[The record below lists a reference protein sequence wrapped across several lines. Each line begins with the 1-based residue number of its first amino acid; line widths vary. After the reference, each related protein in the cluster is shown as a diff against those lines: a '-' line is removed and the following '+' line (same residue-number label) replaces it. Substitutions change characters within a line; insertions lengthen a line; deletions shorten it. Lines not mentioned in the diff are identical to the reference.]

1 MARSTNSPIIHEASV
16 REYQVALELAEQAP
30 RPALAG
36 RVEFGTAGWTDPTL
50 LREGRF
56 YPRGI
61 KLARQRLEFYAQHFP
76 FVEVDATYYALLPP
90 TQAQQWLTYTPA
102 AFTFNVKAHPVLTGQ
117 PFEVRR
123 LPADLQDAMGDDTP
137 GRVYADKLPVE
148 LAREIETRFRDFVEP
163 LRYSGRLGAVLL
175 QFPPWFVR
183 SRGNVERIEQ
193 LAERWRDVPLAVEF
207 RHPSWTDVGS
217 LERTLELLTR
227 LQLTWV
233 CVDAPD
239 GGEGDGGTTSPSTA
253 TQKQASSGGGVEVSK
268 IAVTNPRLA
277 MVRFHGQ
284 NVRGWAKKGA
294 SVHERFS
301 YLYSPEELSPW
312 ASRLLELAAKAE
324 RVHATFNNC
333 YRDYGV
339 LNAKEL
345 AGMVFAAGGD
355 EGADE

>member
-1 MARSTNSPIIHEASV
+1 MARSTTSPIIHEASA
-16 REYQVALELAEQAP
+16 REYQAALELAGHAP
-30 RPALAG
+30 RPALSG

-61 KLARQRLEFYAQHFP
+61 KVARQRLEFYAQHFP

-102 AFTFNVKAHPVLTGQ
+102 SFTFNVKAHPVLTGQ

-123 LPADLQDAMGDDTP
+123 LPADLQEAMSDDTP
-137 GRVYADKLPVE
+137 GRVYADKLPPE
-148 LAREIETRFRDFVEP
+148 LAREIEARFRDFVEP
-163 LRYSGRLGAVLL
+163 LRHSGRLGAVLL

-183 SRGNVERIEQ
+183 SRSNVERIEQ
-193 LAERWRDVPLAVEF
+193 LTARWRDVPLAVEF
-207 RHPSWTDVGS
+207 RHSSWTDARS
-217 LERTLELLTR
+217 LDKTLELLTR

-233 CVDAPD
+233 CVDAP
-239 GGEGDGGTTSPSTA
+239 EGADA
-253 TQKQASSGGGVEVSK
+253 EAASAGAKTRESDVSGAAA

-277 MVRFHGQ
+277 MVRFHGK
-284 NVRGWAKKGA
+284 NVRGWTKKGA

-301 YLYSPEELSPW
+301 YLYSPAELHPW
-312 ASRLLELAAKAE
+312 TSRLLELAAKAE

-333 YRDYGV
+333 YRDYAV

-345 AGMVFAAGGD
+345 AGMVSARGEGGD
-355 EGADE
+355 EA